1 MERFADQIC
10 EELNVKKVTLH
21 DPRKGPLLHRLVKP
35 NMKTL
40 GPKFE
45 SGLKGVLTA
54 FAGVD
59 GAAILREFDAGRP
72 FELACPGGPA
82 TIEPGDVVVSL
93 QASEGWA
100 GVADRDTQVL
110 IDARITD
117 ELKLEGMARE
127 VVRQVQELRKQSG
140 LEMED
145 RIVLSLSTASETLRR
160 AITIHKAYICAETL
174 AVELVDQPIGNGA
187 YTANVKIDGQQ
198 LTIELRKASGA

>member
-21 DPRKGPLLHRLVKP
+21 DPNNGPLLQRLVKP

-45 SGLKGVLTA
+45 SRLKEVSAAILA
-54 FAGVD
+54 AD
-59 GAAILREFDAGRP
+59 GAAILREFYAGRL
-72 FELACPGGPA
+72 FELPCPGGSV

-93 QASEGWA
+93 QASDGWA
-100 GVADRDTQVL
+100 GVADRSTQVL
-110 IDARITD
+110 IDTRITD

-127 VVRQVQELRKQSG
+127 IVPQVQELRKQSG

-145 RIVLSLSTASETLRR
+145 RIVLCLSTESEALRR
-160 AITIHKAYICAETL
+160 AIKIHKAYICAETL

-187 YTANVKIDGQQ
+187 YRVNVKIDGQQ
-198 LTIELRKASGA
+198 LTIELRKAT